1 MQNLNPKNIEKN
13 LDEVKLPSRI
23 STSTIFFTLMM
34 IGFEAWFIY
43 LKDWI
48 QASLYALVVIAYV
61 VRAVFVYRQNGR
73 TIKLIKTL
81 RAFNNSLKEIN
92 NTPVL
97 REEGKSV
104 IFTFLSPSKKLLKE
118 LEKFKNE

>member
-1 MQNLNPKNIEKN
+1 MQNLNPKNIE
-13 LDEVKLPSRI
+13 EIKLPSRI
-23 STSTIFFTLMM
+23 STSTIIFAVMM
-34 IGFEAWFIY
+34 MGFEAWFIY

-48 QASLYALVVIAYV
+48 QASLYAVVVTIYIA
-61 VRAVFVYRQNGR
+61 RAIWVYRSNGR
-73 TIKLIKTL
+73 AIKLIKL
-81 RAFNNSLKEIN
+81 LKSFNNSLKEIN

-104 IFTFLSPSKKLLKE
+104 IFTFLTPSKKLLRE